1 MKQGKAATTT
11 LGSADY
17 LPLAAEMYTMF
28 GKCLHVISMTGR
40 QPITDAR
47 GWSGA
52 PFKLKDIL

>member
-1 MKQGKAATTT
+1 MKQSKAATTT

-28 GKCLHVISMTGR
+28 GKCLQVISMTGR
-40 QPITDAR
+40 QPITDAH

-52 PFKLKDIL
+52 VFKLREIL